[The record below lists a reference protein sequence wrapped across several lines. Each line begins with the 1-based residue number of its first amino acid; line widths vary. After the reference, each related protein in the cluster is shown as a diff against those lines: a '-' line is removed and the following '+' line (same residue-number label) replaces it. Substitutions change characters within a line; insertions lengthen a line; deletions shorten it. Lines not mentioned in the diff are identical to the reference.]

1 MKRRAGWRGA
11 VAVFAALAARVDA
24 APKEGDVIVVVDV
37 SEAGKKVAPPSPEH
51 PAFYVPLVIGY
62 REEGG
67 VLGGE
72 KAPPPKDVV
81 LRHFAKTLA
90 EQGYRVVAP
99 GTGEPTLLLVFSWGS
114 WNPLHDT
121 MPIEASPDETE
132 SNLPPPGPGEL
143 TRTLPSTNG
152 RNMLALVAGNT
163 VKNIPWMPSNMTNT
177 ELENVTSDAA
187 DNRYFAVVAAFD
199 WAAAQEKKRVILWSA
214 KMSIRSTGVWLDEI
228 LPAMIASGGPF
239 FGRETLERQQVAVPL
254 VRDGKV
260 ELGELQN
267 KGVVGEP
274 TPSAA
279 GEPAPEAA
287 EKTGRT
293 P

>member
-1 MKRRAGWRGA
+1 
-11 VAVFAALAARVDA
+11 
-24 APKEGDVIVVVDV
+24 VVVDV

-67 VLGGE
+67 VFAGE
-72 KAPPPKDVV
+72 KAPPPQDVV

-90 EQGYRVVAP
+90 QQGYRVVGP
-99 GTGEPTLLLVFSWGS
+99 DTGEPTLLLVFSWGS
-114 WNPLHDT
+114 WNPLQDT
-121 MPIEASPDETE
+121 MPIEASPDEAE
-132 SNLPPPGPGEL
+132 PNVPPPGPGEL
-143 TRTLPSTNG
+143 TRTLPSSNG

-177 ELENVTSDAA
+177 ELENVRSDVA

-228 LPAMIASGGPF
+228 LPSMIASGGPF
-239 FGRETLERQQVAVPL
+239 FGRETRERQEVTVPL
-254 VRDGKV
+254 MRDGKV
-260 ELGELQN
+260 ELGELQS

-274 TPSAA
+274 TTPAA
-279 GEPAPEAA
+279 AEGASEAA
-287 EKTGRT
+287 NKTGST